1 MVTVVDNYVQFRFYR
16 PQAARVFL
24 AGDFNNWKTNET
36 HMVHCDDGT
45 WIAAINLPPG
55 SYRFRYWADGQWFCD
70 YAAFGV
76 EPGPFGL
83 DSVVRIPLAHA
94 S

>member
-1 MVTVVDNYVQFRFYR
+1 MTSRT
-16 PQAARVFL
+16 
-24 AGDFNNWKTNET
+24 AGD
-36 HMVHCDDGT
+36 GT
-45 WIAAINLPPG
+45 PEKATQKRASRIAAINLPPG